1 MHQDDHVTPGLYIER
16 ARSGIIKRTITE
28 QTGGLMIFE
37 ADVDQIKRLNSL
49 TLVQLMKRLILA
61 ECRLAD
67 IPLRAAAVPL
77 QITVADGG
85 EDGRI
90 EWTGGV
96 DETDFFPARFCVFQS
111 KAQNMTEALVKAEI
125 LKKQE
130 SGPPKLN
137 EAVLEVL
144 TFQRI

>member
-1 MHQDDHVTPGLYIER
+1 
-16 ARSGIIKRTITE
+16 
-28 QTGGLMIFE
+28 MIFE

-49 TLVQLMKRLILA
+49 TLVQLMKRLMLA

-96 DETDFFPARFCVFQS
+96 DETDYFPARFCVFQS
-111 KAQNMTEALVKAEI
+111 KAQNMTEALVTDGVSRLQTNKYNSTCWPYCHGHTLPPSWLKACNPARN
-125 LKKQE
+125 
-130 SGPPKLN
+130 GGAHDHN
-137 EAVLEVL
+137 GFYHGVVL
-144 TFQRI
+144 